1 MQKSEQIIV
10 MILPHKYNLC
20 RIIVFCLIWFS
31 HHKSEKNNNIDMQLF
46 FQKDNRWTQD
56 VSCFSGSICN
66 VGQTLSKANV
76 FLSGDRVKYA
86 KYKHITLY
94 RHVIGFVHKLFNV
107 LPFLHSTSLL
117 LFLSLIIDPFWKPF
131 QENRLNVQISSSL
144 PPNLLTSTHSEM
156 HFCSVDNCKK

>member
-1 MQKSEQIIV
+1 

-20 RIIVFCLIWFS
+20 RIIVLCLIWFS
-31 HHKSEKNNNIDMQLF
+31 HHKSEKNNNINMQLF

-117 LFLSLIIDPFWKPF
+117 LFLSLIIDPFLETFPRKPTKCADF
-131 QENRLNVQISSSL
+131 LITA
-144 PPNLLTSTHSEM
+144 PKFANLYAFRDAFLFSR
-156 HFCSVDNCKK
+156 